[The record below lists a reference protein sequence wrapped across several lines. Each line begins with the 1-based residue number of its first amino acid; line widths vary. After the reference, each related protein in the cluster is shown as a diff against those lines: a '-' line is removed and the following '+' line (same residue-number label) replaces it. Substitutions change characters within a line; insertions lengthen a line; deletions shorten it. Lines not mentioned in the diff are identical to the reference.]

1 MKRRHQEGLL
11 GLLGML
17 LCGSVFALWPGLD
30 TQVSAWFYDASL
42 PGFPAKRLDWV
53 THLYLLA
60 PLVNQILFVG
70 SLLVL
75 LAAWLKPALVNPRWR
90 QRSTSWALMM
100 VLGIGVVVDWALK
113 DHVGRARPEH
123 SQAFGGSLVSRPL
136 FEFDQA
142 CDLNC
147 SFVSGHAAGGFA
159 LMAWGLWAPRRKRQQ
174 WLVLGVLTGLG
185 IGAVRIAQGGHFLSD
200 VIFAGWVIWLVF
212 QSIRHSWLHW
222 RLRKLRRRRLL
233 SQQQMESTWNY

>member
-1 MKRRHQEGLL
+1 MAALATVVFEVWPRLDLAVSGYFFEGKAFVGHPWAWAQLL
-11 GLLGML
+11 YLGVPPL
-17 LCGSVFALWPGLD
+17 GTALVVLALVMAVLPGLGPWGRRL
-30 TQVSAWFYDASL
+30 VKPWLHRRAIASL
-42 PGFPAKRLDWV
+42 
-53 THLYLLA
+53 
-60 PLVNQILFVG
+60 
-70 SLLVL
+70 
-75 LAAWLKPALVNPRWR
+75 
-90 QRSTSWALMM
+90 
-100 VLGIGVVVDWALK
+100 VVVVVGVGLVVHTALK
-113 DHVGRARPEH
+113 DNWGRPRPVHV
-123 SQAFGGSLVSRPL
+123 QDFGGSKIYQAPL
-136 FEFDQA
+136 QHSTQ
-142 CDLNC
+142 CDRNC